1 MNFGTAVL
9 LAQNA
14 VPYFNLLKG
23 NKFMK
28 KILAVLLAAVLLLT
42 AFSACSNTGTK
53 EPESIYDT
61 PVMQVGDMQYT
72 LNDIN
77 YMYVSIFNQVYT
89 QLYYYVGSGISNYVD
104 VKADLSEQ
112 NVSEEQTWDDYI
124 RENIEYSIK
133 DMTALYLAAKEEG
146 FELTGEYK
154 TNIDSIKS
162 DLENA
167 AEEYGTSLED
177 YITAMYGPG
186 MDYDTVYKMSEI
198 SYYAAAYA
206 EAKQDSME
214 VTEQEMR
221 DRYEANK
228 NDYDTVSFR
237 FCSFYYGDDIENY
250 TDEDVAAY
258 RAKAEAVA
266 DAKTVDE
273 FKAAVIENV
282 AEDKKENYEA
292 DSATLYS
299 GAKYTDI
306 GYDGLADWLFASER
320 KAGDTMVY
328 EDETNGGFIPVMFV
342 ERVSADYEPVDV
354 RHILIMPEKGDDGT
368 ASDEAW
374 AAAETKAKE
383 VLEEFLAGDKTEET
397 FAKLA
402 EEKSEDGGSNTNG
415 GLYSGVTKGQMVA
428 PFEEWCF
435 AEGRQPGDTDIVKTS
450 YGYHVM
456 YFSGRGENNIYSS
469 LKSTLVTEKFDNW
482 LNGLSDALEVTKLDG
497 FEQVG
502 GMIAGIAQAAEDHAA
517 AQEEESGAQSDT
529 ESGES
534 SGESTSESTASENST
549 ASEESASSEG

>member
-1 MNFGTAVL
+1 
-9 LAQNA
+9 
-14 VPYFNLLKG
+14 
-23 NKFMK
+23 MK

-77 YMYVSIFNQVYT
+77 YMYVNN
-89 QLYYYVGSGISNYVD
+89 LYQIRNEFYYIYGADLFSVID
-104 VKADLSEQ
+104 LKKDLSEQ
-112 NVSEEQTWDDYI
+112 TYGDNETWHDFL
-124 RENIEYSIK
+124 IEYTEESIK
-133 DMTALYLAAKEEG
+133 YMTALYLAAKEEN
-146 FELTGEYK
+146 FELTDKYK
-154 TNIDSIKS
+154 DMLDAVKS
-162 DLENA
+162 DLEKQ
-167 AEEYGTSLED
+167 AEDYGSSVED
-177 YITAMYGPG
+177 YITAMYGAG
-186 MDYDTVYKMSEI
+186 MDYDTVYKITEI
-198 SYYAAAYA
+198 NYYAAAYA

-237 FCSFYYGDDIENY
+237 FCSFYYADDIEDY
-250 TDEDVAAY
+250 TDDDIAAY
-258 RAKAEAVA
+258 RAKAEAIA
-266 DAKTVDE
+266 NAKTEDE

-282 AEDKKENYEA
+282 AEDKKANYEN

-299 GAKYTDI
+299 GAKYADI
-306 GYDGLADWLFASER
+306 GYDGLADWLFDSAR
-320 KAGDTMVY
+320 KTGDTLVY
-328 EDETNGGFIPVMFV
+328 EDEVNGGFIPVMFI

-354 RHILIMPEKGDDGT
+354 RHILIMPEKGEDGT

-374 AAAETKAKE
+374 AAAEAKAKD

-397 FAKLA
+397 FAALA
-402 EEKSEDGGSNTNG
+402 QEKSEDGGSNSNG
-415 GLYSGVTKGQMVA
+415 GLYSGVVKGQMVA

-450 YGYHVM
+450 FGYHVM

-469 LKSTLVTEKFDNW
+469 LKGTLINEKFDAW
-482 LNGLSDALEVTKLDG
+482 LDSLSENIEVVKLDS

-502 GMIAGIAQAAEDHAA
+502 GMIAGIAQAAEEHAA
-517 AQEEESGAQSDT
+517 AQEAESEADSNASDSENSSEGAESGA
-529 ESGES
+529 ENES
-534 SGESTSESTASENST
+534 SEDSG
-549 ASEESASSEG
+549 SEG